1 MESKDNSH
9 TIDLDKVRMHWKAML
24 SEREKERKLMSKL
37 VQELRK
43 ALATV
48 GNLDK
53 LESLFKYLT

>member
-37 VQELRK
+37 VSELRK